1 MDSPAVPAPLDPKE
15 QPILER
21 LLRTRDAL
29 ILLKQDKSSYIK
41 SRDVLPLYEEVVA
54 EVEKLNAARKEQDRR
69 RAHNR
74 LDYVLDDCFQL
85 ISLLF
90 LTVGRNNEAPAVY
103 SLATTVQRLLDHL
116 EEAGF
121 YSSKDLI
128 SITKTLANMNETL
141 DRCRQAY
148 SPALITLLESR
159 LEKCQLL
166 LEKLQSGLAKLGP
179 ELAATHETLV
189 SILRSTSA
197 VNTRSKFSSSEVTTL
212 RTQLKKIEEGMKD
225 GQFVDAEGVPLPGA
239 QQDVKLLMERCWLW
253 TEIVLE
259 RQGKIDERFK
269 EQYDRLIEIRNQLD
283 RLAVTQAWSLRETD
297 LFGYQRK
304 LDRIDEARVNGN
316 FVDAEGNAAD
326 IHAQRTLLYLIRR
339 SYGYIYA
346 LLISSE
352 PVSEALLPV
361 YNQLQTLRKCLLE
374 VQESGG
380 VSNSRELYPYSMKLN
395 SIDNM
400 RVDGKFYVGTDI
412 PEGQGSVNA
421 LLAECYDIVWELRAA
436 VDEDERTG

>member
-1 MDSPAVPAPLDPKE
+1 MDSPAVPAPLDPHE
-15 QPILER
+15 QPILDQ

-29 ILLKQDKSSYIK
+29 LLIKQDKSSYIK
-41 SRDVLPLYEEVVA
+41 SRDVLPLYEEVIT
-54 EVEKLNAARKEQDRR
+54 EVEKLNAVRKQQDRR
-69 RAHNR
+69 LEYNR

-116 EEAGF
+116 KEAGF
-121 YSSKDLI
+121 YSSKDLSAI
-128 SITKTLANMNETL
+128 SKTLEAMHETL
-141 DRCRQAY
+141 ERGRDVY
-148 SPALITLLESR
+148 SPALLTLLESR
-159 LEKCQLL
+159 LEKCQLHL
-166 LEKLQSGLAKLGP
+166 SRLQAGLAALSP
-179 ELAATHETLV
+179 ELAPTHETLV

-197 VNTRSKFSSSEVTTL
+197 VNTRSKFSATEVNNL
-212 RTQLKKIEEGMKD
+212 RKQLHKIQGTMKD
-225 GQFVDAEGVPLPGA
+225 GNFVGLDGTPLVG
-239 QQDVKLLMERCWLW
+239 QEEVKTLMDRCWRW

-259 RQGKIDERFK
+259 REGKIDERFQD
-269 EQYDRLIEIRNQLD
+269 QYERLLDIRNQLD
-283 RLAVTQAWSLRETD
+283 RLSVTQAWSLRETD

-304 LDRIDEARVNGN
+304 LDRIDEGRVNGN
-316 FVDAEGNAAD
+316 FVDAEGRAAD
-326 IHAQRTLLYLIRR
+326 LHAQRTLLYLIRR
-339 SYGYIYA
+339 SYAYIYA

-361 YNQLQTLRKCLLE
+361 YNQLQTLRRCLFE
-374 VQESGG
+374 VKESGG
-380 VSNSRELYPYSMKLN
+380 VANSRELYPYSMKLN

-400 RVDGKFYVGTDI
+400 RVDGKFYVGSDI

-436 VDEDERTG
+436 VADDEERR

>member
-1 MDSPAVPAPLDPKE
+1 MDSPAVPAPLDPQE
-15 QPILER
+15 QPILDR
-21 LLRTRDAL
+21 LLHTRDAL
-29 ILLKQDKSSYIK
+29 LLIKQDKSSYIK
-41 SRDVLPLYEEVVA
+41 SRDVLPLYEEVIG
-54 EVEKLNAARKEQDRR
+54 EVEKLNAVRKEGDRR
-69 RAHNR
+69 LSHNR

-121 YSSKDLI
+121 YSSKDLD
-128 SITKTLANMNETL
+128 SITKTLANMNETIE
-141 DRCRQAY
+141 RCRDAY
-148 SPALITLLESR
+148 SPALLTLLESR
-159 LEKCQLL
+159 LEKCRRLL
-166 LEKLQSGLAKLGP
+166 NKLQSGLAALSP
-179 ELAATHETLV
+179 ELAPTHETLV

-197 VNTRSKFSSSEVTTL
+197 VNTRSKFSATEVNGL
-212 RTQLKKIEEGMKD
+212 RNQLKKIESTMKD
-225 GQFVDAEGVPLPGA
+225 GNFVGA
-239 QQDVKLLMERCWLW
+239 DGSLLTGQDGLKALMERCWRW

-259 RQGKIDERFK
+259 REGKIDERFQ
-269 EQYDRLIEIRNQLD
+269 EQYERLLDIRNQLD
-283 RLAVTQAWSLRETD
+283 RLSVTQAWSLRETD

-304 LDRIDEARVNGN
+304 LDRIDEARTNGN
-316 FVDAEGNAAD
+316 FVDAVGQPAD

-361 YNQLQTLRKCLLE
+361 YNQLQTLRRCLLE
-374 VQESGG
+374 VKESGG

-400 RVDGKFYVGTDI
+400 RIDGKFYVGSDI

-436 VDEDERTG
+436 VVDEDEGGS

>member
-128 SITKTLANMNETL
+128 SITKTLANMNDTL
-141 DRCRQAY
+141 ERCRQAY

-197 VNTRSKFSSSEVTTL
+197 VNTRSKFSSSEVTAL

-225 GQFVDAEGVPLPGA
+225 GQFVDAEGVPLSGA
-239 QQDVKLLMERCWLW
+239 QEDVKLLMERCWLW

-269 EQYDRLIEIRNQLD
+269 EQYDKLIEIRNQLD

-436 VDEDERTG
+436 VDEDERTA